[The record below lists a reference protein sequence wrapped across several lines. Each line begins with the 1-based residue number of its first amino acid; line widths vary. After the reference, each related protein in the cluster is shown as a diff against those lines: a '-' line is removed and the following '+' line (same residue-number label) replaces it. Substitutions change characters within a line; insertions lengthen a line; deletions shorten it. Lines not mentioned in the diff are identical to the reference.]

1 MLEDNKLFFTL
12 IIFVSSIIDWGAL
25 NILLSESFKVKLSKV
40 TLTFILIIFSILT
53 SYIQL
58 IGMKIYLI
66 ENKNLM
72 ILKILE
78 LGVSI
83 IGVYIY
89 TNICYDINLCKSLT
103 ISILYIF
110 ITHIFGE
117 LTYLFV
123 SILCN
128 KLLRMEYIWYY
139 TLIYENLVFIEVTVL
154 SKLLLIYLVT
164 VIKFLKLKMKFNIK
178 EYSCMIFSIL
188 INLISATLIFSII
201 YKTTQSITNQFVDS
215 IIVVISISIWV
226 FNGCL
231 MWLIIRFM
239 KDSRLKA
246 ENKCIKENIALQYN
260 YYLNMQHSQQK
271 VRNLYHDMKNHMI
284 CIEKIYGEND
294 YIKSINKQLNEFTY
308 IYNTNNIILDII
320 LNDKRNICENKKIEL
335 IADINFKEC
344 NFIDITDVCSIFSN
358 IIDNA
363 IEACDKIE
371 NNKIEKKIRLKGTNV
386 NRLYV
391 LKCENTKLNK
401 INKKN
406 ELFMTDKKDKFLHGV
421 GIKSIKASVEKY
433 NGNLELNDLGNK
445 FLVNICIPLNN

>member
-1 MLEDNKLFFTL
+1 MLEDNKLFFTF

-128 KLLRMEYIWYY
+128 KLLIMEYIWYY

-201 YKTTQSITNQFVDS
+201 YKTTQSITNQFLDS
-215 IIVVISISIWV
+215 IIVVISISIWF

-271 VRNLYHDMKNHMI
+271 IRNLYHDMKNHMI

-401 INKKN
+401 INKEN

>member
-1 MLEDNKLFFTL
+1 MLEDNKLFFTF

-201 YKTTQSITNQFVDS
+201 YKTTQSITNQFLDS
-215 IIVVISISIWV
+215 IIVVISMSIWF

-271 VRNLYHDMKNHMI
+271 IRNLYHDMKNHMI

-335 IADINFKEC
+335 VADINFKEC

-445 FLVNICIPLNN
+445 FLVNIFIPLNN

>member
-1 MLEDNKLFFTL
+1 MT
-12 IIFVSSIIDWGAL
+12 
-25 NILLSESFKVKLSKV
+25 
-40 TLTFILIIFSILT
+40 
-53 SYIQL
+53 
-58 IGMKIYLI
+58 
-66 ENKNLM
+66 
-72 ILKILE
+72 
-78 LGVSI
+78 
-83 IGVYIY
+83 
-89 TNICYDINLCKSLT
+89 
-103 ISILYIF
+103 
-110 ITHIFGE
+110 
-117 LTYLFV
+117 
-123 SILCN
+123 
-128 KLLRMEYIWYY
+128 
-139 TLIYENLVFIEVTVL
+139 
-154 SKLLLIYLVT
+154 
-164 VIKFLKLKMKFNIK
+164 
-178 EYSCMIFSIL
+178 FSIL

-201 YKTTQSITNQFVDS
+201 YKTTQSITNQFLDI
-215 IIVVISISIWV
+215 IIVVISMSIWV

-246 ENKCIKENIALQYN
+246 ENKCIKENIGLQYN

-271 VRNLYHDMKNHMI
+271 IRNLYHDMKNHMI

-445 FLVNICIPLNN
+445 FLVNICIPLNH

>member
-1 MLEDNKLFFTL
+1 MLEDNKLFFTF

-78 LGVSI
+78 LGISI

-201 YKTTQSITNQFVDS
+201 YKTTQSITNQFLDS
-215 IIVVISISIWV
+215 IIVVISMSIWF

-271 VRNLYHDMKNHMI
+271 IRNLYHDMKNHMI

-335 IADINFKEC
+335 VADINFKEC

-445 FLVNICIPLNN
+445 FLVNIFIPLNN

>member
-1 MLEDNKLFFTL
+1 MLEDNKLFFTF

-201 YKTTQSITNQFVDS
+201 YKTTQSITNQFLDS
-215 IIVVISISIWV
+215 IIVVISISIWF

-294 YIKSINKQLNEFTY
+294 YIKGINKQLNEFTY

>member
-201 YKTTQSITNQFVDS
+201 YKTTQSITNQFLDS
-215 IIVVISISIWV
+215 IIVVISMSIWF

-271 VRNLYHDMKNHMI
+271 IRNLYHDMKNHMI

-335 IADINFKEC
+335 VADINFKEC

-445 FLVNICIPLNN
+445 FLVNIFIPLNN

>member
-1 MLEDNKLFFTL
+1 MLEDNKLFFTF

-78 LGVSI
+78 LGISI

-128 KLLRMEYIWYY
+128 KLIRMEYIWYY
-139 TLIYENLVFIEVTVL
+139 TLIYESLVFIEVTVL

-201 YKTTQSITNQFVDS
+201 YKTTQSITNQFLDS
-215 IIVVISISIWV
+215 IIVVISMSIWV
-226 FNGCL
+226 FNSCL

-271 VRNLYHDMKNHMI
+271 IRNLYHDMKNHMI

-320 LNDKRNICENKKIEL
+320 LNDKRNVCENKKIEL
-335 IADINFKEC
+335 ITDINFKEC

-406 ELFMTDKKDKFLHGV
+406 ELFMTDKNDKFLHGV

-445 FLVNICIPLNN
+445 FLVNIFIPLNN

>member
-1 MLEDNKLFFTL
+1 MLEDNKLFFTF
-12 IIFVSSIIDWGAL
+12 IIFVSSIIDWGVL

-128 KLLRMEYIWYY
+128 KLLIMEYIWYY

-201 YKTTQSITNQFVDS
+201 YKTTQSITNQFLDS
-215 IIVVISISIWV
+215 IIVVISISIWF

-271 VRNLYHDMKNHMI
+271 IRNLYHDMKNHMI

-401 INKKN
+401 INKEN

>member
-1 MLEDNKLFFTL
+1 MLEDNKLFFTF
-12 IIFVSSIIDWGAL
+12 IIFVSSIIDWGVL

-201 YKTTQSITNQFVDS
+201 YKTTQSITNQFLDS
-215 IIVVISISIWV
+215 IIVVISISIWF

-294 YIKSINKQLNEFTY
+294 YIKGINKQLNEFTY

>member
-1 MLEDNKLFFTL
+1 MLEDNKLFFTF
-12 IIFVSSIIDWGAL
+12 IIFVSSIIDWGVL

-128 KLLRMEYIWYY
+128 KLLIMEYIWYY

-201 YKTTQSITNQFVDS
+201 YKTTQSITNQFLDS
-215 IIVVISISIWV
+215 IIVVISISIWF

-271 VRNLYHDMKNHMI
+271 IRNLYHDMKNHMI

>member
-78 LGVSI
+78 LGISI

-201 YKTTQSITNQFVDS
+201 YKTTQSITNQFLDS
-215 IIVVISISIWV
+215 IIVVISMSIWF

>member
-1 MLEDNKLFFTL
+1 
-12 IIFVSSIIDWGAL
+12 
-25 NILLSESFKVKLSKV
+25 
-40 TLTFILIIFSILT
+40 
-53 SYIQL
+53 
-58 IGMKIYLI
+58 MKIYLI

-72 ILKILE
+72 MLKILE
-78 LGVSI
+78 LGISI

-89 TNICYDINLCKSLT
+89 TNICYDINLCKSLI

-110 ITHIFGE
+110 ITYIFGE

-178 EYSCMIFSIL
+178 EYSCMIFFIL

-201 YKTTQSITNQFVDS
+201 YKTTQSITNQFLDS
-215 IIVVISISIWV
+215 IIVVISMSIWV
-226 FNGCL
+226 FNSCL

-260 YYLNMQHSQQK
+260 YYLNMRHSQQK
-271 VRNLYHDMKNHMI
+271 IRNLYHDMKNHMI

-335 IADINFKEC
+335 IADIKFKEC

-445 FLVNICIPLNN
+445 FLVNIFIPLNN

>member
-1 MLEDNKLFFTL
+1 MLEDNKLFFTF

-78 LGVSI
+78 LGISI

-201 YKTTQSITNQFVDS
+201 YKTTQSITNQFLDS
-215 IIVVISISIWV
+215 IIVVISMSIWF

-231 MWLIIRFM
+231 MRLIIRFM

-271 VRNLYHDMKNHMI
+271 IRNLYHDMKNHMI

-335 IADINFKEC
+335 VADINFKEC

-445 FLVNICIPLNN
+445 FLVNIFIPLNN

>member
-1 MLEDNKLFFTL
+1 MLEDNKLFFTF
-12 IIFVSSIIDWGAL
+12 IIFISSIIDWGAL

-40 TLTFILIIFSILT
+40 KLTFTLIIFSILT

-72 ILKILE
+72 MLKILE
-78 LGVSI
+78 LGISI

-89 TNICYDINLCKSLT
+89 TNICYDINLRKSLA

-117 LTYLFV
+117 LTYLLV

-128 KLLRMEYIWYY
+128 KLLKMEYIWYY

-164 VIKFLKLKMKFNIK
+164 VMKFLKLKMKFNIK
-178 EYSCMIFSIL
+178 EYSCLAFSIL

-201 YKTTQSITNQFVDS
+201 YKTTQSITNQFLDI
-215 IIVVISISIWV
+215 IIVVISMIIWI

-260 YYLNMQHSQQK
+260 YYLNMQYSQQK
-271 VRNLYHDMKNHMI
+271 IRNLYHDMKNHMI
-284 CIEKIYGEND
+284 CIEKLYGEND
-294 YIKSINKQLNEFTY
+294 YIKSINTQLNEFTC

-335 IADINFKEC
+335 MADINFKEC
-344 NFIDITDVCSIFSN
+344 NFIDIADVCSIFSN

-371 NNKIEKKIRLKGTNV
+371 NNKIEKKIRLKGISV

-391 LKCENTKLNK
+391 LKCENSKLNK
-401 INKKN
+401 INKKK

-421 GIKSIKASVEKY
+421 GIKSIKSSVEKY

-445 FLVNICIPLNN
+445 FLVNIYIPLNN

>member
-1 MLEDNKLFFTL
+1 MLEDNKLFFTF

-78 LGVSI
+78 LGISI

-201 YKTTQSITNQFVDS
+201 YKTTQSITNQFLDS
-215 IIVVISISIWV
+215 IIVVISMSIWV
-226 FNGCL
+226 FNSCL

-271 VRNLYHDMKNHMI
+271 IRNLYHDMKNHMI

-294 YIKSINKQLNEFTY
+294 YIKSINKQLNGFTY

-386 NRLYV
+386 NRIYV

-445 FLVNICIPLNN
+445 FLVNIFIPLNN

>member
-1 MLEDNKLFFTL
+1 MLEDNKLFFTF
-12 IIFVSSIIDWGAL
+12 IIFVSSIIDWGVL

-201 YKTTQSITNQFVDS
+201 YKTTQSITNQFLDS
-215 IIVVISISIWV
+215 IIVVISISIWF

-271 VRNLYHDMKNHMI
+271 IRNLYHDMKNHMI

-294 YIKSINKQLNEFTY
+294 YIKGINKQLNEFTY

>member
-1 MLEDNKLFFTL
+1 MLEDNKLFFTF

-25 NILLSESFKVKLSKV
+25 TILLSGSFKVKFSKV

-72 ILKILE
+72 MLKILE
-78 LGVSI
+78 LGINI

-110 ITHIFGE
+110 ITHIFRE

-178 EYSCMIFSIL
+178 EYSCMTFSIL

-201 YKTTQSITNQFVDS
+201 YKTTQSITNQFLDI
-215 IIVVISISIWV
+215 IIVVISMSIWV

-246 ENKCIKENIALQYN
+246 ENKCIKENIGLQYN

-271 VRNLYHDMKNHMI
+271 IRNLYHDMKNHMI

-445 FLVNICIPLNN
+445 FLVNICIPLNH

>member
-1 MLEDNKLFFTL
+1 MLEDNKLFFTF
-12 IIFVSSIIDWGAL
+12 IIFVSSTIDWGAL

-40 TLTFILIIFSILT
+40 TLTFTLIIFSILT

-72 ILKILE
+72 MLKILE
-78 LGVSI
+78 LGISI

-89 TNICYDINLCKSLT
+89 TNICYDINLCKSLI

-201 YKTTQSITNQFVDS
+201 YKTTQSITNQFLDS
-215 IIVVISISIWV
+215 IIVVISMSIWV
-226 FNGCL
+226 FNSCL

-271 VRNLYHDMKNHMI
+271 IRNLYHDMKNHMI